1 MDFNSTGGI
10 RSPFSPRVKQSITGR
25 RPIGLSSAKKSQS
38 NYMQSPGAQKSGDVI
53 YKTPL
58 ITLETYGLPL
68 PVMVTEA
75 LTFASGEVSARM
87 STCGWCWVVA
97 GRRVLAW
104 PNRPE
109 LAAAARDLTLPQTD
123 LAHKADLVVLF
134 YEDDAQLPSCI
145 GVSPEGVIRYW
156 PSVGQEGVYVDVSA
170 ELAGQECD
178 QLGEPT
184 RSGLVL
190 ATTTCTVVLLTPTM
204 LEGRPTVTCRTLR
217 PPSGWLGGIGRR
229 VSLLFFGS
237 MPANAD
243 TKLVGVVGAEE
254 CVALVASGPQLQLW
268 RGAELHEHHLHR
280 ALADA
285 TLRAHQGHLPH
296 QGTHM
301 DLSGLEVT
309 ALDVHA
315 CGPHSLLLL
324 VAAVG
329 VARSPD
335 RRYAIVELDVS
346 QPQRVRV
353 RSARALRPPRE
364 DVRPPRCLP
373 APACPLLYAPAY
385 LAVLTGSGS
394 SEKME
399 CIEVSAEGDRVLGG
413 ALCAG
418 VPLIFTR
425 QHGVLALRSPRARHL
440 SVCDSPLGSPAAADL
455 YDGNLSMYEIDPNE
469 INALATDPRSKLKSA
484 FLFHLRRE
492 PAAARIL
499 AEEFPVRGGGGAG
512 GGDTVDA
519 PLDAAVAGAA
529 RELLDD
535 APAGDPRWR
544 RAAPRSVAALGASA
558 ALQLAAQLRDKA
570 RAYALFLDFLRAHGL
585 WRRLA
590 NVTRECGDGA
600 IGTQQLLG
608 AYGERLAAARALRR
622 LQEEGAHIVDAAVHQ
637 VAQGA
642 EGEEEEEAAAL
653 LAGALSPDDV
663 AFRRVSCAHRLLR
676 AAARLPPS
684 AGDARADAAAA
695 TAAMRLVAGV
705 LSEVQ
710 TWRTQWVSA
719 GGPAPPARPADPA
732 LRPALLQLH
741 TRATTEVLRACP
753 EAGLRGELLEAS
765 AALADLLL
773 ADALAHAQAHAHDP
787 AFHALRRD
795 LIAPY
800 VEAGQTQRAAAL
812 AEKFQDLELLVQ
824 LCVQDGDL
832 PRLHN
837 YMDKYAEQGVAEIA
851 FAWLASGGGPRRALL
866 LRELGARDPERLA
879 RWLAARPERA
889 QLRALHLLA
898 RRRPAPAAA
907 ALLQLLTPATTTTSP
922 APDNTHTVNR
932 TTTIASLAKLCLL
945 ASEEEGPETRGAL
958 QEAEAQLSL
967 CEHHRALPA
976 ALRPPASTGDTD
988 WPLLGA
994 QRLLQL
1000 YIESESEALTEY
1012 DYKKA
1017 LDLTDFIEE
1026 PELREELRLQV
1037 WCACAVRARW
1047 EELGSEAAA
1056 GALRDTALYRLA
1068 DLVHLMGGDVRASLP
1083 PLGALLGA
1091 PRLAARA
1098 HDPRFHFALKLA
1110 YEYILEDHPAP
1121 RDTPPTTPPT
1131 TPPAPPAIHSY

>member
-38 NYMQSPGAQKSGDVI
+38 NYMQSPGAQKTGDVI

-109 LAAAARDLTLPQTD
+109 LVAAARELTLPQTD

-170 ELAGQECD
+170 ELAGQECE

-184 RSGLVL
+184 KSGLVL

-243 TKLVGVVGAEE
+243 TKLVGVVVLSGGVVEGGGEAGAEDGAQEEGAAEE

-296 QGTHM
+296 QV

-315 CGPHSLLLL
+315 SGPHSLVLL
-324 VAAVG
+324 VAAVS

-335 RRYAIVELDVS
+335 KRYAIVELDVS

-364 DVRPPRCLP
+364 DARPPRCLP
-373 APACPLLYAPAY
+373 SPATPLLYSPTYVA
-385 LAVLTGSGS
+385 LLTGSGS

-418 VPLIFTR
+418 VPLLFTR
-425 QHGVLALRSPRARHL
+425 QHGVLALRSPRPHHL
-440 SVCDSPLGSPAAADL
+440 SVHPRTPSHTPIPPPSGITHLTSTMSSRSVSDSPLASPAAADL
-455 YDGNLSMYEIDPNE
+455 YEGNLSMYEIDPNE
-469 INALATDPRSKLKSA
+469 MNALATDPRSKLKTA

-499 AEEFPVRGGGGAG
+499 AEEFPARAGAG
-512 GGDTVDA
+512 VGAGSVDA
-519 PLDAAVAGAA
+519 PLDAAVA
-529 RELLDD
+529 
-535 APAGDPRWR
+535 
-544 RAAPRSVAALGASA
+544 
-558 ALQLAAQLRDKA
+558 
-570 RAYALFLDFLRAHGL
+570 
-585 WRRLA
+585 
-590 NVTRECGDGA
+590 
-600 IGTQQLLG
+600 
-608 AYGERLAAARALRR
+608 
-622 LQEEGAHIVDAAVHQ
+622 
-637 VAQGA
+637 QGA
-642 EGEEEEEAAAL
+642 EAEEWRGGAGWEEEEACEREEAAAL
-653 LAGALSPDDV
+653 RAGALSADDV
-663 AFRRVSCAHRLLR
+663 AFRRVSHAHRLLR
-676 AAARLPPS
+676 AAARLPAS

-695 TAAMRLVAGV
+695 TAAMRLVAVSVCRPPPTAHLQLTSAHSLRHVHPQGV

-710 TWRTQWVSA
+710 AWRAQWLAA

-741 TRATTEVLRACP
+741 TRATTEVVRACP
-753 EAGLRGELLEAS
+753 EAGLRGELLEAG

-773 ADALAHAQAHAHDP
+773 TDALAHAHAHAHDP
-787 AFHALRRD
+787 AYHALRRD
-795 LIAPY
+795 LILPY
-800 VEAGQTQRAAAL
+800 AEAGQTQRAAAL

-824 LCVQDGDL
+824 LCVRDGDL
-832 PRLHN
+832 PRLHT
-837 YMDKYAEQGVAEIA
+837 YMEKYADQGVAEIA
-851 FAWLASGGGPRRALL
+851 FAWLASGGGERRALL
-866 LRELGARDPERLA
+866 VREVGAREPDRLA

-907 ALLQLLTPATTTTSP
+907 ALLALLAPAHRTH
-922 APDNTHTVNR
+922 APPPTLNR

-945 ASEEEGPETRGAL
+945 ASEEEGAEEGAL
-958 QEAEAQLSL
+958 REAEAQLSL

-976 ALRPPASTGDTD
+976 ALRPLASAPAPTPAPAGDTD
-988 WPLLGA
+988 CPLLGA
-994 QRLLQL
+994 RRLLQL
-1000 YIESESEALTEY
+1000 YIESESETLTEY

-1026 PELREELRLQV
+1026 PELREELSLQV
-1037 WCACAVRARW
+1037 WCACALRTRW
-1047 EELGSEAAA
+1047 EELASEAAA

-1068 DLVHLMGGDVRASLP
+1068 DLVHLMGGEVRASLP
-1083 PLGALLGA
+1083 PLGALLAALEGS

-1098 HDPRFHFALKLA
+1098 RDPRFHFALKLA
-1110 YEYILEDHPAP
+1110 YEYIQEDHPDP
-1121 RDTPPTTPPT
+1121 RHSPPTTPTTPT
-1131 TPPAPPAIHSY
+1131 TPTIHSY

>member
-38 NYMQSPGAQKSGDVI
+38 NYMQSPGAQKTGDVI

-109 LAAAARDLTLPQTD
+109 LVAAARELTLPQTD

-170 ELAGQECD
+170 ELAGQECE

-184 RSGLVL
+184 KSGLVL

-243 TKLVGVVGAEE
+243 TKLVGVVVLSGGVVEGGGEAGAEDGAQEEGAAEE

-296 QGTHM
+296 QV

-315 CGPHSLLLL
+315 SGPHSLVLL
-324 VAAVG
+324 VAAVS

-335 RRYAIVELDVS
+335 KRYAIVELDVS

-364 DVRPPRCLP
+364 DARPPRCLP
-373 APACPLLYAPAY
+373 SPATPLLYSPTYVA
-385 LAVLTGSGS
+385 LLTGSGS

-418 VPLIFTR
+418 VPLLFTR
-425 QHGVLALRSPRARHL
+425 QHGVLALRSPRPHHL
-440 SVCDSPLGSPAAADL
+440 SVSDSPLASPAAADL
-455 YDGNLSMYEIDPNE
+455 YEGNLSMYEIDPNE
-469 INALATDPRSKLKSA
+469 MNALATDPRSKLKTA

-499 AEEFPVRGGGGAG
+499 AEEFPARAGAG
-512 GGDTVDA
+512 VGAGSGAGSVDA

-544 RAAPRSVAALGASA
+544 RAAPRSAAALGASA

-570 RAYALFLDFLRAHGL
+570 RAFALFLDFLRAHSL

-590 NVTRECGDGA
+590 DVTRECGDGA

-622 LQEEGAHIVDAAVHQ
+622 LQEEGAHLVDAAVHQ
-637 VAQGA
+637 VGRLHMRDPSFADVAQGA
-642 EGEEEEEAAAL
+642 EAEEWRGGAGWEEEEACEREEAAAL
-653 LAGALSPDDV
+653 RAGALSADDV
-663 AFRRVSCAHRLLR
+663 AFRRVSR
-676 AAARLPPS
+676 
-684 AGDARADAAAA
+684 
-695 TAAMRLVAGV
+695 GV

-710 TWRTQWVSA
+710 AWRAQWLAA

-741 TRATTEVLRACP
+741 TP
-753 EAGLRGELLEAS
+753 
-765 AALADLLL
+765 
-773 ADALAHAQAHAHDP
+773 
-787 AFHALRRD
+787 
-795 LIAPY
+795 
-800 VEAGQTQRAAAL
+800 EAGQTQRAAAL

-824 LCVQDGDL
+824 LCVRDGDL
-832 PRLHN
+832 PRLHT
-837 YMDKYAEQGVAEIA
+837 YMEKYADQGVAEIA
-851 FAWLASGGGPRRALL
+851 FAWLASGGGERRALL
-866 LRELGARDPERLA
+866 VREVGAREPDRLA

-907 ALLQLLTPATTTTSP
+907 ALLALLAPAHRTH
-922 APDNTHTVNR
+922 APPPTLNR

-945 ASEEEGPETRGAL
+945 ASEEEGAEEGAL
-958 QEAEAQLSL
+958 REAEAQLSL

-976 ALRPPASTGDTD
+976 ALRPLASAPAPAPAPAGDTD
-988 WPLLGA
+988 CPLLGA
-994 QRLLQL
+994 RRLLQL
-1000 YIESESEALTEY
+1000 YIESESETLTEY

-1026 PELREELRLQV
+1026 PELREELSLQV
-1037 WCACAVRARW
+1037 WCACALRTRW
-1047 EELGSEAAA
+1047 EELASEAAA

-1068 DLVHLMGGDVRASLP
+1068 DLVHLMGGEVRASLP
-1083 PLGALLGA
+1083 PLGALLAALEGS

-1098 HDPRFHFALKLA
+1098 RDPRFHFALKLA
-1110 YEYILEDHPAP
+1110 YEYIQEDHPDP
-1121 RDTPPTTPPT
+1121 RHSPPTTPTTPT
-1131 TPPAPPAIHSY
+1131 TPTIHSY